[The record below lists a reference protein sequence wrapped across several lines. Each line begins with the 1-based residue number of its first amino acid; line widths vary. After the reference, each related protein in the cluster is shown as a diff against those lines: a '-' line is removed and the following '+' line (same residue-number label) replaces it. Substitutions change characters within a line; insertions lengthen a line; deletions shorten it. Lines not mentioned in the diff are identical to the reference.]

1 MQEVWGGDPGP
12 ERLDL
17 STAGSAQALLGQ
29 ASRGDAAEAREAMR
43 TEEDRFADL
52 GEFIVLLLASTL
64 AGLRDRLYEDGF
76 ESAAD
81 LVADLAEAAD
91 DYVTRTHD

>member
-1 MQEVWGGDPGP
+1 MQEMWGGDQGP

-17 STAGSAQALLGQ
+17 PTAGGAQALLGQ
-29 ASRGDAAEAREAMR
+29 ASRSDAAEADPALR
-43 TEEDRFADL
+43 TAEDRFADL
-52 GEFIVLLLASTL
+52 GEFMILLLASTL

-91 DYVTRTHD
+91 DYVTRTCD

>member
-1 MQEVWGGDPGP
+1 
-12 ERLDL
+12 
-17 STAGSAQALLGQ
+17 
-29 ASRGDAAEAREAMR
+29 MR
-43 TEEDRFADL
+43 TADDRFADL
-52 GEFIVLLLASTL
+52 GEFMILLLASTL

-91 DYVTRTHD
+91 DYVTRSLD

>member
-1 MQEVWGGDPGP
+1 
-12 ERLDL
+12 
-17 STAGSAQALLGQ
+17 
-29 ASRGDAAEAREAMR
+29 MR
-43 TEEDRFADL
+43 TAEDRFADL
-52 GEFIVLLLASTL
+52 GEFIILLLASTL

-91 DYVTRTHD
+91 DYVTRPLD